1 MATWQRIV
9 VAVSWTMGISI
20 GGILYQ
26 RVFVGTLLPIVDM
39 SGKFVTPVVWLD
51 RIAPLALVILL
62 VAVWTWV
69 IAGAVQ
75 DEQTVNRRQVR
86 R

>member
-1 MATWQRIV
+1 MATWQRIA
-9 VAVSWTMGISI
+9 VAVTWTISI
-20 GGILYQ
+20 TVGGILYQ
-26 RVFVGTLLPIVDM
+26 RVFVGTLLPLVDM
-39 SGKFVTPVVWLD
+39 DGKFVTPVIWMD

-86 R
+86 